1 MVGPRRSCDC
11 ATPAE
16 LGHDLRPEVEDAPS
30 EPKRPH
36 VIEQKRVPEDADR
49 YPSYPYE
56 TCVVCGASGRVGALD
71 RFEECEERC
80 ERESTRESVE
90 AD

>member
-11 ATPAE
+11 ATSAE
-16 LGHDLRPEVEDAPS
+16 LGHDLRPEIEDAPA
-30 EPKRPH
+30 EPEHPH

-56 TCVVCGASGRVGALD
+56 TCVVCGASGRIGALD
-71 RFEECEERC
+71 RFEECGER
-80 ERESTRESVE
+80 REQGSAQEPVE
-90 AD
+90 AN